1 MQIFF
6 HHPRLRK
13 NLASS
18 LFAKKMEGRKCGAN
32 LDRGDVLEHFL
43 RAYSG
48 NVQRATEAAFAY
60 GWSETNRVRFDRSVI
75 VQPENGPQFVLCPE
89 CKQPP

>member
-1 MQIFF
+1 
-6 HHPRLRK
+6 
-13 NLASS
+13 
-18 LFAKKMEGRKCGAN
+18 MECRKCGAN

-43 RAYSG
+43 SAYSG